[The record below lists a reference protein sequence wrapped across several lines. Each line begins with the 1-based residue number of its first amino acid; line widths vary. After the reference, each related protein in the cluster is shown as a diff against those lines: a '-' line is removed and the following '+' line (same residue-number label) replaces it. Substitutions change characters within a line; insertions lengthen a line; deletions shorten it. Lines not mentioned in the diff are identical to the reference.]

1 MYVFLPCLESLA
13 KLSLQEPAQE
23 PAQEPVQEPAQ
34 EPQEPTPKPKSK
46 FSFKKLF
53 GIKH

>member
-1 MYVFLPCLESLA
+1 MYVVLLCLESLA
-13 KLSLQEPAQE
+13 KLSPQEPV
-23 PAQEPVQEPAQ
+23 QEPVQEPA
-34 EPQEPTPKPKSK
+34 PKPKSK

>member
-13 KLSLQEPAQE
+13 KLSLQEP
-23 PAQEPVQEPAQ
+23 VQEPAQ
-34 EPQEPTPKPKSK
+34 EPQEPQEPAPKPKSK